1 MTVPKTPLDMAIRQD
16 RWIRAR
22 QIAKK
27 TGADVE
33 VVEQVLFMET
43 MKPWER
49 LARGLMN
56 LAWGERPMSDRSRR
70 LLGSAPQL
78 AGLTNEEIDLLQSLV
93 ESGVR
98 FMVVGMGAA
107 ILQSAPGVT
116 FRDFEEEYEQAVDVE
131 IVPGLPVKV
140 LPLER
145 VLASKRAAGRPK
157 DKAAIPMLKNAIKAI
172 KKTR

>member
-1 MTVPKTPLDMAIRQD
+1 
-16 RWIRAR
+16 
-22 QIAKK
+22 
-27 TGADVE
+27 
-33 VVEQVLFMET
+33 
-43 MKPWER
+43 
-49 LARGLMN
+49 
-56 LAWGERPMSDRSRR
+56 MSDRSRR

-98 FMVVGMGAA
+98 FVVVVMGAA

-116 FRDFEEEYEQAVDVE
+116 LSDFEEEYEQAVDVE

-145 VLASKRAAGRPK
+145 VLASKRAAGR
-157 DKAAIPMLKNAIKAI
+157 DTHAQE
-172 KKTR
+172 RHQSY